1 MPIRIFYDSVNLIS
15 IYVHGISVSL
25 FFLVGLSP
33 DKMSSHAEFSP
44 YKNVEVT
51 SSCDACMWLRN
62 YLNLFSPNPLTSIS
76 ELFNYMITH
85 HILYLVDCLWYMCLK
100 TECLYVLRFSPAKK
114 FIRQSHI
121 VYLNKLMMQLIP
133 FHGEGNG
140 FNFIRSCRQRV
151 SKPFWP
157 L

>member
-1 MPIRIFYDSVNLIS
+1 
-15 IYVHGISVSL
+15 
-25 FFLVGLSP
+25 
-33 DKMSSHAEFSP
+33 MSSHAEFSP

-51 SSCDACMWLRN
+51 SSCDACMWLGN
-62 YLNLFSPNPLTSIS
+62 YLNLFSPYPLTSIS

-85 HILYLVDCLWYMCLK
+85 HIIYLVDCLWYMSLK

-151 SKPFWP
+151 SKIYILFAGIRHYFAK
-157 L
+157 LTIFLCIYCHKLVYQLRSR